1 MGVKEYMKLHDALRK
16 AVREYGVRL
25 ISEKRLLYILS
36 DFRAFEECPAARQVL
51 ESILSGE

>member
-1 MGVKEYMKLHDALRK
+1 MKLHDALRK